1 MRARVGVWIVVVK
14 WFDAR
19 EKSSRAKNIYRGGGA
34 AVSRSFH
41 IHIRRRKAVCVVVGA
56 YNVDRYVDV
65 IFRVDVSF
73 FKRLD
78 GYKRRSVNNSC
89 NASGC
94 LFLK

>member
-1 MRARVGVWIVVVK
+1 M
-14 WFDAR
+14 
-19 EKSSRAKNIYRGGGA
+19 
-34 AVSRSFH
+34 
-41 IHIRRRKAVCVVVGA
+41 CVVVGA

-78 GYKRRSVNNSC
+78 GYKRRGVNNSC